1 MQIFP
6 SPKNSIMRGPG
17 VGCVDMLFFS
27 SQFTELPEILAQDRP
42 YARQKAQ
49 TNVDH
54 LKAYCPDMYCEF

>member
-1 MQIFP
+1 
-6 SPKNSIMRGPG
+6 MRGPG
-17 VGCVDMLFFS
+17 VDCVDMLFFS